1 MKKILPLFLLA
12 GLLLTHFHSYAELT
26 KIETVWL
33 DGKRQVLQ
41 SSVGATHSRDLF
53 LNDITN
59 TYYVEVVSVKQNT
72 DTLYWGN
79 YYDRLLTL
87 EHGQFK
93 YFYFNGRSE
102 SEGEFKMGIKVGSW
116 KRWNFDGTERPDR
129 FYSDEK
135 FDKGSR
141 TTNPAKFPGGI
152 DSLQKYVN
160 TNLIFPSDARNRGI
174 EGTVYVSF
182 TVDKSGVVRYPEVTT
197 SVHYLLD
204 EEAIRFVSEMPEWVA
219 ASKNGNYIDTNFIMP
234 ITFDLE
240 TTPNVGGAKTASP
253 IEKQTKK

>member
-12 GLLLTHFHSYAELT
+12 GLLLTHLRSFAELE

-33 DGKRQVLQ
+33 DSKRQVLK
-41 SSVGATHSRDLF
+41 SSEGATHSRDLF
-53 LNDITN
+53 RNTITD

-79 YYDRLLTL
+79 YNDRLLTT
-87 EHGQFK
+87 EHGAFK
-93 YFYFNGRSE
+93 YFYFNGRPE
-102 SEGEFKMGIKVGSW
+102 SEGEFKMGSKVGSW

-135 FDKGSR
+135 FDKGAR
-141 TTNPAKFPGGI
+141 TTNAAKFPGGI

-160 TNLIFPSDARNRGI
+160 SNLIFPADARNRGI

-182 TVDKSGVVRYPEVTT
+182 TIDKSGTVRYPEVTT

-204 EEAIRFVSEMPEWVA
+204 EEAIRFVSEMPEWA
-219 ASKNGNYIDTNFIMP
+219 PASKNGNYVDTNFIMP

-240 TTPNVGGAKTASP
+240 TTPNVGGAKSASP
-253 IEKQTKK
+253 IEKQTKQ